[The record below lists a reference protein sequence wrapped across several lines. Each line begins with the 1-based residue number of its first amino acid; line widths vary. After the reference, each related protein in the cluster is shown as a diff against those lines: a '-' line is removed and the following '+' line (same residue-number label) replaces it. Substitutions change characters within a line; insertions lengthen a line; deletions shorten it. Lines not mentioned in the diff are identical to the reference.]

1 MSQLNSSTATHISPK
16 ILCQYLPILVWS
28 GAYAPGRRCRRKTS
42 EKTPFFGIAT
52 HLCTHSP
59 ISDETG
65 AVHISTI
72 SEINFRNA
80 CWGTSPNPSKM
91 PQGHFVKTLWKT
103 GRLSQKFWMWKK
115 SSSGDFLL
123 MFFRIKVE
131 QKHAEKFR
139 FVKNL
144 ASCFQICYSKCRKEQ
159 PLTKWLTSWSGN
171 KPTRIRQETR

>member
-1 MSQLNSSTATHISPK
+1 MPVSADTGLIRRIRAGTP
-16 ILCQYLPILVWS
+16 LPAKDL
-28 GAYAPGRRCRRKTS
+28 RK
-42 EKTPFFGIAT
+42 KPPFFGIASNALMYT
-52 HLCTHSP
+52 LSHFWRN
-59 ISDETG
+59 G
-65 AVHISTI
+65 RVHISAI

-144 ASCFQICYSKCRKEQ
+144 ASCFQMCYNKCKGTTAHKVVDLPVWQ
-159 PLTKWLTSWSGN
+159 
-171 KPTRIRQETR
+171 KPTCIRSRLQGRLFYFRLLFLSI

>member
-1 MSQLNSSTATHISPK
+1 MPVSADTGLIRRIRAGTP
-16 ILCQYLPILVWS
+16 LPAKDL
-28 GAYAPGRRCRRKTS
+28 RKN
-42 EKTPFFGIAT
+42 PFFRNSNALMYTLSHFWRNGR
-52 HLCTHSP
+52 
-59 ISDETG
+59 
-65 AVHISTI
+65 VHISAI

-144 ASCFQICYSKCRKEQ
+144 ASCFQMCYSKCKGTTAHKVVDLPVWQ
-159 PLTKWLTSWSGN
+159 
-171 KPTRIRQETR
+171 KPTCIRSRLQGRLFYFRLLFLSI